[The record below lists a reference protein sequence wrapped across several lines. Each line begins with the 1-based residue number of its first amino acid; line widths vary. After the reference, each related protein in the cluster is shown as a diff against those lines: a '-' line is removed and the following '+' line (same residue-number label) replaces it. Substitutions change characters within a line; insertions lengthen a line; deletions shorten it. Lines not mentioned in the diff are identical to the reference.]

1 MKARRFNEAGIK
13 LFEEYILKAKSAHK
27 NKCLVEPVPEYLL
40 SDSSLSQD
48 TEFELPEALPAFS
61 DKMSIGAYISS
72 FIPESKHE
80 LARLDKE
87 MWSWLAAK
95 FFDQITAERTKIKE
109 VRAYIA
115 GLTFQEFYR
124 HLLLGPYYIFYIARD
139 NPDRVRILLY
149 NDPTTM
155 NEVLVQ
161 FGSYQTLM
169 QNKEMQSVIQRLYF
183 DEKLQRSKKG
193 SGGKEAGTPRR
204 LMDFF
209 RQIELNYD
217 LTSITEAKFW
227 DMIPDEFSKFKT
239 TH

>member
-1 MKARRFNEAGIK
+1 MKARRFNPEGLK
-13 LFEEYILKAKSAHK
+13 LFEEYILKAKCALRDK
-27 NKCLVEPVPEYLL
+27 AQVDFVPENLL
-40 SDSSLSQD
+40 FDPAFSQPTD
-48 TEFELPEALPAFS
+48 FELPEEMPIFP
-61 DKMSIGAYISS
+61 DKMSIGSYVST
-72 FIPESKHE
+72 FIPEDKHE

-87 MWSWLAAK
+87 MWSWLAAR
-95 FFDQITAERTKIKE
+95 FFDQITNGRTKIKE
-109 VRAYIA
+109 TRAYIA

-124 HLLLGPYYIFYIARD
+124 HLILGPYYIFYIARD

-149 NDPTTM
+149 DDPTTM
-155 NEVLVQ
+155 NEVMVQ

-183 DEKLQRSKKG
+183 DEKLKRSKRG

-227 DMIPDEFSKFKT
+227 EMIPDEFSKFKT
-239 TH
+239 

>member
-1 MKARRFNEAGIK
+1 MPIF
-13 LFEEYILKAKSAHK
+13 
-27 NKCLVEPVPEYLL
+27 P
-40 SDSSLSQD
+40 
-48 TEFELPEALPAFS
+48 
-61 DKMSIGAYISS
+61 DKMSIGSYVST
-72 FIPESKHE
+72 FIPEDKHE

-87 MWSWLAAK
+87 MWSWLAAR
-95 FFDQITAERTKIKE
+95 FFDQITNGRTKIKE
-109 VRAYIA
+109 TRAYIA

-124 HLLLGPYYIFYIARD
+124 HLILGPYYIFYIARD

-149 NDPTTM
+149 DDPTTM
-155 NEVLVQ
+155 NVVMVQ

-183 DEKLQRSKKG
+183 DEKLKRSKRG

-239 TH
+239 